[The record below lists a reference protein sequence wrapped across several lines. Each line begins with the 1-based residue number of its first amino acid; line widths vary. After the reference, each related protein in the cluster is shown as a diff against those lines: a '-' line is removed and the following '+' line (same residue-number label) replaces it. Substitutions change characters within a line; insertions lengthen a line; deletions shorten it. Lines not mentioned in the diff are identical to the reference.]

1 MSVKACRESCPKGK
15 RWTEKNRE
23 AKAKV
28 ETQNEKRYYRHGGTV
43 LVIPDLGR
51 LECQEFESN
60 LGYTAEQNDGL
71 EFGG

>member
-1 MSVKACRESCPKGK
+1 VLRHAENPAPKGRGGQK
-15 RWTEKNRE
+15 KTGRQRGRWRPKMRTGI
-23 AKAKV
+23 
-28 ETQNEKRYYRHGGTV
+28 RHGGTV

-60 LGYTAEQNDGL
+60 LGYTAEQNDDL